1 MFKNITLLNL
11 KKYWK
16 IILTYIVIETIL
28 LDNFLFEL
36 IPFFSCCIITE
47 FLIGTIFFVLFIYF
61 LDKYMDSKK

>member
-36 IPFFSCCIITE
+36 IPFFC
-47 FLIGTIFFVLFIYF
+47 
-61 LDKYMDSKK
+61 